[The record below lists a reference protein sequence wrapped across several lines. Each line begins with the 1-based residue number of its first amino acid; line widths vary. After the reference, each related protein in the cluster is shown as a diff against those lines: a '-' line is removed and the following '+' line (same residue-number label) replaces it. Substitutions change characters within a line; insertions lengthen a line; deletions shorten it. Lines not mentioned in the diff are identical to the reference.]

1 MKALYRFAAVWLFLC
16 LLSCLAWLIEKPA
29 FRVREILVDRITAE
43 DLRITLKVEAENP
56 NRFDLTLTALNYTL
70 TLDQREAG
78 KGTLATEVRLPA
90 STQSMV
96 DLPVTARLGP
106 AGGLLKSLFS
116 SGESTCRID
125 GSARIS
131 TAFGSIEIPFS
142 GTGSF
147 RLKKP

>member
-1 MKALYRFAAVWLFLC
+1 MK
-16 LLSCLAWLIEKPA
+16 LLVLL
-29 FRVREILVDRITAE
+29 D
-43 DLRITLKVEAENP
+43 KVEESRQNKEVDDENT
-56 NRFDLTLTALNYTL
+56 NRLDLTLTALNYTL

-131 TAFGSIEIPFS
+131 TAFGSIEVPFS